1 MQTGSISSSLDF
13 PFMTEDPVTRWIDA
27 LKTGDEKAAAD
38 LWNCYFDRLVRL
50 ARQRL
55 GNSPRRVADEED
67 VAVSVFRCLCA
78 GAERGRLAEIK
89 HRDDL
94 WRVLVTMTM
103 RKAIDLQRRMGGQKR
118 GGGQVRGESIFGK
131 ADDDHSPG
139 LQQFSDLSPSPQT
152 LAILD
157 EEGKRLLDA
166 LDDDTLRQ
174 VAIWKLEGYTN
185 DEIAGELEL
194 TTRSVERKLQRIREK
209 WAQDDSE

>member
-1 MQTGSISSSLDF
+1 
-13 PFMTEDPVTRWIDA
+13 MTDDPVTRWIDA
-27 LKTGDEKAAAD
+27 LKAGDEDAAAE
-38 LWNCYFDRLVRL
+38 LWGCYFERLVRL

-55 GNSPRRVADEED
+55 GSTPRRVADEED

-78 GAERGRLAEIK
+78 GAERGRLAEIE

-131 ADDDHSPG
+131 EGDDNSPG
-139 LQQFSDLSPSPQT
+139 LQQFSDLAPSPQT

-157 EEGKRLLDA
+157 EEGKRLLDS
-166 LDDDTLRQ
+166 LEDNTLRQ
-174 VAIWKLEGYTN
+174 VALWRLEGYTN
-185 DEIAGELEL
+185 EEIAEKLGL
-194 TTRSVERKLQRIREK
+194 TTRSVERKLQRIRER
-209 WAQDDSE
+209 WSQDECE